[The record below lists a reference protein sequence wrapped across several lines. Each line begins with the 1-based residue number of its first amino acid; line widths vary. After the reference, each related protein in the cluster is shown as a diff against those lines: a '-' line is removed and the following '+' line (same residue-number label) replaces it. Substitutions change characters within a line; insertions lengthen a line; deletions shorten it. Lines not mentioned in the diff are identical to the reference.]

1 MAITPDV
8 IANYIAN
15 ILGGSG
21 SDAEKAATIN
31 AAARQYGVSREDI
44 NAATGYGMDQ
54 INAYL
59 GPLSYAGSADD
70 RQQDAI
76 DAATI
81 QPAETFQG
89 GLSSIKSFADY
100 YPTQGALPVSDT
112 YTVDRYNPNDPAS
125 SHWIADANAGQWT
138 FNDKTGERTL
148 VPAGLTVDRYN
159 PNDPESSRW
168 IADPNAGQW
177 TFNAETGERTLVPA
191 GSTSGALS
199 TVTAPASDVSIT
211 SRDAATVRPIG
222 GSAAYQAAMAP
233 GGIGID
239 AMNQIIRDFFAG
251 NPDEATTRAA
261 MQEFGVSEEDI
272 LRATGKSFGV
282 YYPVGSL
289 AQTSNLGAATTTG
302 ALGTDTV
309 TGGLGS
315 AAVKPVEAVGTYR
328 GVLS

>member
-125 SHWIADANAGQWT
+125 SH
-138 FNDKTGERTL
+138 
-148 VPAGLTVDRYN
+148 
-159 PNDPESSRW
+159 
-168 IADPNAGQW
+168 
-177 TFNAETGERTLVPA
+177 
-191 GSTSGALS
+191 
-199 TVTAPASDVSIT
+199 
-211 SRDAATVRPIG
+211 
-222 GSAAYQAAMAP
+222 
-233 GGIGID
+233 
-239 AMNQIIRDFFAG
+239 
-251 NPDEATTRAA
+251 
-261 MQEFGVSEEDI
+261 
-272 LRATGKSFGV
+272 
-282 YYPVGSL
+282 
-289 AQTSNLGAATTTG
+289 
-302 ALGTDTV
+302 
-309 TGGLGS
+309 
-315 AAVKPVEAVGTYR
+315 
-328 GVLS
+328 

>member
-125 SHWIADANAGQWT
+125 S
-138 FNDKTGERTL
+138 
-148 VPAGLTVDRYN
+148 
-159 PNDPESSRW
+159 RW

-177 TFNAETGERTLVPA
+177 TFNDKTGERTLVPA